1 MTTADE
7 YRHHAAEC
15 LEAARATASSEI
27 RAALL
32 SMAQRYEDSAANVE
46 RNVDLRLRRPGAE

>member
-15 LEAARATASSEI
+15 LEAARATASPEI

-32 SMAQRYEDSAANVE
+32 SMAQRYEDSAANV
-46 RNVDLRLRRPGAE
+46 DLRLRRPGAE